1 MHSTECPTGLCLG
14 KLCAAEAFMFS
25 LYLNVPC
32 QWRRHRMILYRTRD
46 MVVQV
51 LWSFFSLTANNMY
64 CASSASVFLAHVLLA
79 ASAAYST
86 DCRWL
91 IAVWMDVCL
100 CVVKLFSNRYSYIFS
115 NETWHTWSTCQ
126 YAQNCG
132 KDLWNFAFII
142 FGEFW
147 KFFFESPLLQFFSDS
162 HETWHTWSM
171 RQYAKKLWNIFFDIL
186 IKIFWRIF
194 NKFYINSRAV

>member
-86 DCRWL
+86 DCR
-91 IAVWMDVCL
+91 
-100 CVVKLFSNRYSYIFS
+100 
-115 NETWHTWSTCQ
+115 
-126 YAQNCG
+126 
-132 KDLWNFAFII
+132 
-142 FGEFW
+142 
-147 KFFFESPLLQFFSDS
+147 
-162 HETWHTWSM
+162 
-171 RQYAKKLWNIFFDIL
+171 
-186 IKIFWRIF
+186 
-194 NKFYINSRAV
+194 